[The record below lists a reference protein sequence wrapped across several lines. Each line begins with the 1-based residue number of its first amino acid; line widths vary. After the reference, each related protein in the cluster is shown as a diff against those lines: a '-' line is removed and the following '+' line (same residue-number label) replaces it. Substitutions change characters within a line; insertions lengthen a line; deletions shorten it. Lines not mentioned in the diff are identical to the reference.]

1 MRNGKWLGVKDK
13 ARTGVVESW
22 MALKDKLIINY
33 ICDKRAKNGLLPG
46 KKTAKSNARLCL
58 ASTAGGL

>member
-1 MRNGKWLGVKDK
+1 MGVKDK

-22 MALKDKLIINY
+22 MAVKDKLIINY

-46 KKTAKSNARLCL
+46 KRAAAKSYARLCL
-58 ASTAGGL
+58 ASIAGGL

>member
-1 MRNGKWLGVKDK
+1 MGMKDK

-22 MALKDKLIINY
+22 MAVKDKLIINY

-46 KKTAKSNARLCL
+46 KRAAAKSDARLCL
-58 ASTAGGL
+58 ASIAGGL